1 MKIHR
6 RDSLKRLLATSGAI
20 LGAPFISS
28 VEAAEKVPRAGDA
41 IADGPK
47 RFVFFLISNGLH
59 PSHVRPKELAS
70 TARTDKLVD
79 VDLAPHKLPKW
90 SQPLEK
96 YKDRMTILHGV
107 NGQHCNT
114 SHGSP
119 FGCLAG
125 VKKGKSPTAQTI
137 DHALA
142 QTLPETPLP
151 MLGLGLSQLKVMQS
165 SPITYSSSAAGN
177 AKPIPMFSDPR
188 MAYQSIFGSVADQR
202 SREAYLS
209 ETAWYDQLID
219 DSSRLRKRVRNSEAA
234 RFDTYIDGLRQTKR
248 QRLALLAHKD
258 SLSKFKP
265 EYTEA
270 FDNPQH
276 SGDWWKAGIDVG
288 VAALRAGVTNVL
300 TVDAG
305 LSGPDGMPLD
315 TLDMLNKAAGREGKP
330 DKSHSLGHWSQNR
343 PYWLTTRHYSFELL
357 ERILQPL
364 ATTPEPGGQGTMLDN
379 TVVVYTSDSGEV
391 QHSHGI
397 HWAHVLIGNLGGR
410 LRSGRYIQYPTWGG
424 AVKTPAASFG
434 DPVAHKTRPH
444 DGRTINAL
452 WTTMSHAAGRPID
465 GFNLN
470 RTPVGIDKAGPLAE
484 ILV

>member
-1 MKIHR
+1 MKHAA
-6 RDSLKRLLATSGAI
+6 LAAGGALI
-20 LGAPFISS
+20 GSPL
-28 VEAAEKVPRAGDA
+28 VPRAVQAKEAPTDNSP
-41 IADGPK
+41 PK

-59 PSHVRPKELAS
+59 PSHVRPQELS
-70 TARTDKLVD
+70 DSYKTDKLID
-79 VDLAPHKLPKW
+79 TELAPHKLPEW

-125 VKKGKSPTAQTI
+125 VKKGKSPIAQTI

-142 QTLPETPLP
+142 QVLPETPLT
-151 MLGLGLSQLKVMQS
+151 MLGFGLSQLAMMQN
-165 SPITYSSSAAGN
+165 SPINYSSSAAGDS
-177 AKPIPMFSDPR
+177 KPLPMFCDPR
-188 MAYQSIFGSVADQR
+188 MAYQNIFGSVAGGKSQE
-202 SREAYLS
+202 SYLS

-219 DSSRLRKRVRNSEAA
+219 DSARLRKRLSGTEAA
-234 RFDTYIDGLRQTKR
+234 KFDTYIDGLRQTKQ

-270 FDNPQH
+270 FDAPQH
-276 SGDWWKAGIDVG
+276 SGDWWKANIDIG
-288 VAALRAGVTNVL
+288 VAALQAGVTNVL

-315 TLDMLNKAAGREGKP
+315 TLDLLHKAAGREGKP
-330 DKSHSLGHWSQNR
+330 PGKSHDLGHWSQNR
-343 PYWLTTRHYSFELL
+343 PYWLTTRHYSLELL
-357 ERILQPL
+357 ERIIRPL
-364 ATTPEPGGQGTMLDN
+364 ATTPEPGGQGSMLDN
-379 TVVVYTSDSGEV
+379 TLIHYTSDSGEV

-397 HWAHVLIGNLGGR
+397 HWSHMLIGNLGGR
-410 LRSGRYIQYPTWGG
+410 IQTGRYIQFPTWGG

-434 DPVAHKTRPH
+434 DPVAHKKRPH

-452 WTTMSHAAGRPID
+452 WTTLLHAAGQPVD
-465 GFNLN
+465 DFNLN
-470 RTPVGIDKAGPLAE
+470 HAPVGIDRSGPMEEL
-484 ILV
+484 LV